1 MRPWL
6 RIDATNTS
14 TNFAFTDHEV
24 HRRAQFDARYQT
36 TPPKKAGTTTA
47 KGDTEESQEPQE
59 PQESEEDQEH
69 KNTTHATTSSVFD
82 RLSDTTFFTGS
93 HKHRFDP
100 ITGQGRGAQG
110 RSAAV
115 KGEVEETTLL
125 KMCNACIFQVFSKS
139 SRMLNVGECLTFQH
153 SWIPFNTFFIPN
165 TFHRWTRGRNRL
177 VC

>member
-24 HRRAQFDARYQT
+24 HRRAHFDARYQT

-59 PQESEEDQEH
+59 PEESEEDQEH

-125 KMCNACIFQVFSKS
+125 KMCLYFP
-139 SRMLNVGECLTFQH
+139 SRPEC
-153 SWIPFNTFFIPN
+153 
-165 TFHRWTRGRNRL
+165 
-177 VC
+177 